1 MPRKFTDDEMRRR
14 INQEKKALEITCY
27 VLGAGA
33 FSVFIRWLQLM
44 LGFTDGLAD
53 STVFNL
59 LVPLMVVVSGIVF
72 LRFVDKFRNDRWY
85 VPEDFYDALYN
96 PGKLYSI
103 VRWGL
108 GVIMAIGGVI
118 LLISS
123 ETDKNADFL
132 RVLAL
137 LGVLTGLTFPLVLT
151 SANKPHASSR
161 KLVCYVSVI
170 PVIFFCW
177 WLVTIY
183 KINANNPVTWEYGP
197 EAFAVILSIIAFF
210 RVAGF
215 AFGTASPWRSMF
227 FGMLA
232 SEVDIMVLADTRY
245 VGLQAMFLAAALM
258 LTLYNWV
265 LITNL
270 LQRPKPVREQPN
282 DGFERL

>member
-1 MPRKFTDDEMRRR
+1 MPKHFTDDEQRRR
-14 INQEKKALEITCY
+14 IMLGKKALEITCY

-33 FSVFIRWLQLM
+33 FSVFVRWLQLM

-53 STVFNL
+53 STIFNI
-59 LVPLMVVVSGIVF
+59 LVPLMMVIAGFVF
-72 LRFVDKFRNDRWY
+72 LRFVDKFRNERWY
-85 VPEDFYDALYN
+85 VPEDFYDAFYN
-96 PGKLYSI
+96 PGKVYSA
-103 VRWGL
+103 VRWGI
-108 GVIMAIGGVI
+108 GVLMAGGGLF

-132 RVLAL
+132 RVLSL

-161 KLVCYVSVI
+161 KAVCYVAVI
-170 PVIFFCW
+170 PIIFFCW
-177 WLVTIY
+177 WLVTVY
-183 KINANNPVTWEYGP
+183 KVNANNPVTWEYGP
-197 EAFAVILSIIAFF
+197 EAVAVILSIIAFF

-215 AFGTASPWRSMF
+215 PFGTASPWRSMF

-232 SEVDIMVLADTRY
+232 SAADIMVLADTRY
-245 VGLQAMFLAAALM
+245 IGMQAMFLAAALM

>member
-1 MPRKFTDDEMRRR
+1 MPKHFTDDDQRRR
-14 INQEKKALEITCY
+14 IMLEKKALEITCY

-53 STVFNL
+53 STIFNL
-59 LVPLMVVVSGIVF
+59 LVPLMLVIAGFVF
-72 LRFVDKFRNDRWY
+72 LHFVDKFRNDRWY
-85 VPEDFYDALYN
+85 IPEDFYDAFYN
-96 PGKLYSI
+96 PGKIYSA

-108 GVIMAIGGVI
+108 GVIMAGGGLF

-132 RVLAL
+132 RVLSL
-137 LGVLTGLTFPLVLT
+137 MGVVNGLTFPLVLT

-177 WLVTIY
+177 WLVSIY

-197 EAFAVILSIIAFF
+197 EAVAVILSIIAFF

-215 AFGTASPWRSMF
+215 PFGTANPWRSMF
-227 FGMLA
+227 FSMLA
-232 SEVDIMVLADTRY
+232 SAADLMVLADTRY
-245 VGLQAMFLAAALM
+245 VGLQAMFLASALM

-265 LITNL
+265 LITNM
-270 LQRPKPVREQPN
+270 LQRPKPIREHPN

>member
-1 MPRKFTDDEMRRR
+1 MPKNFTDDDLRRR
-14 INQEKKALEITCY
+14 IAQQKKALEITCY

-33 FSVFIRWLQLM
+33 FSVFVRWLQLM

-53 STVFNL
+53 ATVFNL
-59 LVPLMVVVSGIVF
+59 LVPLMVIVSGYVF
-72 LRFVDKFRNDRWY
+72 LRFVDRFRNDRWY

-103 VRWGL
+103 VRWGI
-108 GVIMAIGGVI
+108 GVIMALGGVI

-123 ETDKNADFL
+123 ETDKNAEFL

-137 LGVLTGLTFPLVLT
+137 LGVLNGLTFPLVLT

-161 KLVCYVSVI
+161 KLVCYITVI
-170 PVIFFCW
+170 PIIFFCW
-177 WLVTIY
+177 WLVSIY

-210 RVAGF
+210 RAAGF
-215 AFGTASPWRSMF
+215 PFGTANPWRSMF
-227 FGMLA
+227 FSMLA
-232 SEVDIMVLADTRY
+232 AAVDIMVLADTRY
-245 VGLQAMFLAAALM
+245 IGLQVMFFASAMM

-265 LITNL
+265 LITNML
-270 LQRPKPVREQPN
+270 RRPKVVREAPN

>member
-59 LVPLMVVVSGIVF
+59 LVPLMIVVSGIVF

-108 GVIMAIGGVI
+108 GVIMAAGGVI

-210 RVAGF
+210 RAAGF

-232 SEVDIMVLADTRY
+232 SAADVMVLADTRY
-245 VGLQAMFLAAALM
+245 VGLQVMFLAAALM